1 MLFSESRKRKIVCT
15 STAETVGKVSG
26 FVVDP
31 APRRVVALRVKKSQH
46 GDTLAWPQ
54 ISGFGP
60 DAVTIAAPTDIGPAD
75 EAVAALR
82 GKRHAM
88 LRKQVLSSDGDR
100 LGDVTDVE
108 FDPETGAIEA
118 LLIDGTPVAGD
129 RLMGVGSFAVVV
141 KAAPDAP

>member
-1 MLFSESRKRKIVCT
+1 MLFSDSRKRKIVCT
-15 STAETVGKVSG
+15 STAETVGRVSG

-31 APRRVVALRVKKSQH
+31 ALRRVVAVTVKKSQD

-60 DAVTIAAPTDIGPAD
+60 DAVTIAAPDDIGSAD
-75 EAVAALR
+75 EAVAALL
-82 GKRHAM
+82 GKRHAV

-100 LGDVTDVE
+100 LGEVTDVD

-118 LLIDGTPVAGD
+118 VLVDGAPVDGARLI
-129 RLMGVGSFAVVV
+129 GVGSFAVVV
-141 KAAPDAP
+141 KAAPDTP